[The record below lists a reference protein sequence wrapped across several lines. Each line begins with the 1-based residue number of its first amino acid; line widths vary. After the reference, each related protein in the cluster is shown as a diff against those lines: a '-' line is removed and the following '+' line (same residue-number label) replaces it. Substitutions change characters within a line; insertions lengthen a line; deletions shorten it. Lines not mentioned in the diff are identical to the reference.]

1 MKKKYNVSITDLLN
15 STYKLEGWEINDYSD
30 NSEVDYSSYIDWNN
44 LVNTYYD
51 SKSYV
56 EETEEQRLAR
66 LAKEKALKRNNK
78 IDQILGDN
86 N

>member
-15 STYKLEGWEINDYSD
+15 STYKVEGWEINDYSD
-30 NSEVDYSSYIDWNN
+30 NSEEDYSSYSDWNN

-56 EETEEQRLAR
+56 EETEEQSSAR
-66 LAKEKALKRNNK
+66 LAKEKAVKRNNK